1 MRQSENNLT
10 PSRVIEIS
18 RTSKP
23 YRSRTAVQLA
33 PVLLVAAWGGAWIGF
48 HASPHAYVHSL
59 FQTLA
64 LAESVIA
71 LLLRRRKPVGALVGI
86 LIAYLALQL
95 DALLLPPLLI
105 ALFTVATVRERQ
117 TVLFAT
123 AAAAT
128 TVAALPLTGRAS
140 IDLAGYLVP
149 RLLAVAAAATI
160 GGISIHRR
168 HTVYSFTRCHG
179 QR

>member
-1 MRQSENNLT
+1 MRQPENNLT

-18 RTSKP
+18 RTPKA

-71 LLLRRRKPVGALVGI
+71 LLLRGRKPFGALVGI
-86 LIAYLALQL
+86 LIAYLAFQL
-95 DALLLPPLLI
+95 DPLLLPPLLI
-105 ALFTVATVRERQ
+105 ALFTVATLTERR
-117 TVLFAT
+117 TVLLAT
-123 AAAAT
+123 AAAT
-128 TVAALPLTGRAS
+128 TLPGRA
-140 IDLAGYLVP
+140 AAHRP
-149 RLLAVAAAATI
+149 RLD
-160 GGISIHRR
+160 
-168 HTVYSFTRCHG
+168 
-179 QR
+179 